1 MNPPI
6 DIDGAW
12 EHNKTKK
19 EQQTKIQT
27 DTQELENKTDLE
39 KSKTLGRFFMKT
51 IQNTEREEKRT
62 YWFVA
67 ERRGR
72 PRDEGMRINGNRQED
87 YQGETAMC
95 M

>member
-1 MNPPI
+1 MELGNTIKPR
-6 DIDGAW
+6 
-12 EHNKTKK
+12 KR
-19 EQQTKIQT
+19 TKIQT

-51 IQNTEREEKRT
+51 IQNTEGEEKRT

-72 PRDEGMRINGNRQED
+72 PRE
-87 YQGETAMC
+87 
-95 M
+95 